1 VFDEFLPQQMATS
14 QLAKDINRF
23 VEEQSRIPFTERN
36 IYRMLQIVA
45 GTQEQR
51 VDRAVEE
58 AVDSITRH
66 TVENRYGVEGW
77 VTNSGYMLNKRFI
90 RPYMAELAYS
100 EPRKVRIRSHGGQWD
115 EIQDLIKA
123 LCFITGRA
131 IEEVRLPEQFGE
143 NQYWPGDWYG
153 WGFFLFRPYKKGTV
167 HFEFKDQEVWAALN
181 ARYARIKGQVLP
193 EQHRRP
199 KQRRRQGVAA

>member
-1 VFDEFLPQQMATS
+1 
-14 QLAKDINRF
+14 
-23 VEEQSRIPFTERN
+23 
-36 IYRMLQIVA
+36 MLQIVA

-51 VDRAVEE
+51 IDRAVEE

-100 EPRKVRIRSHGGQWD
+100 NPGKVRLKTYGGQWN

-123 LCFITGRA
+123 LCFITGRS
-131 IEEVRLPEQFGE
+131 IEEVRAPKESDWNTYE
-143 NQYWPGDWYG
+143 PGLWHD
-153 WGFFLFRPYKKGTV
+153 WGFFQFRPYKKGTV

-193 EQHRRP
+193 EKLRRKP
-199 KQRRRQGVAA
+199 PRTRQQQPVAA

>member
-1 VFDEFLPQQMATS
+1 MATS

-23 VEEQSRIPFTERN
+23 VEEQSRAPFTERN

-51 VDRAVEE
+51 IDRAVEE
-58 AVDSITRH
+58 AIDELTRY
-66 TVENRYGVEGW
+66 TKENRYGVEGW

-90 RPYMAELAYS
+90 RGQLAELAYLG
-100 EPRKVRIRSHGGQWD
+100 RGYVRILTYGPQWD
-115 EIQDLIKA
+115 EIEDLIKA

-131 IEEVRLPEQFGE
+131 FEEVRQPEGITANAYE
-143 NQYWPGDWYG
+143 PGMWHD

-167 HFEFKDQEVWAALN
+167 HFEFKDRDVWAALN

-193 EQHRRP
+193 EQQCRAKRAG
-199 KQRRRQGVAA
+199 KVKA